1 MSSYHYQPTDNF
13 KTRLHKIEQ
22 RDPEGHNRIL
32 QVIDRLERRETTPAA
47 RRSLRSLAKQGRGE
61 GISAAVSLPA

>member
-22 RDPEGHNRIL
+22 RDTEGHSRIL
-32 QVIDRLERRETTPAA
+32 QVIDRLLLTPEY
-47 RRSLRSLAKQGRGE
+47 SDGVMHGVYQGRLKKYVGR
-61 GISAAVSLPA
+61 